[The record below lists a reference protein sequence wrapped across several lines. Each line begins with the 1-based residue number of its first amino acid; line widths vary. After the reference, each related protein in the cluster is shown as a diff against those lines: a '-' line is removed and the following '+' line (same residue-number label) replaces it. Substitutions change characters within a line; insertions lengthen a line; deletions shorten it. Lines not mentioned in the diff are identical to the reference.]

1 MPSFAHAARWAALA
15 GCMAATTAGSAQ
27 AGVLD
32 FLFGSSNKDSVQ
44 AKRPE
49 SGRKS
54 WRVGEFSD
62 VKLAPLEPGAP
73 ANNHPVT
80 LSTNLLRDLLNQI
93 RISGGSGAGEPL
105 FAREELDELVDA
117 LAEALMVAGPREDL
131 VFNSSSRR
139 GGGILS
145 MPYAVTARLF
155 VQGDKLSIIVHDSR
169 FDFFG
174 EYRGSNK
181 PPVFVYGSRA
191 TAGTA
196 TIDRAGA
203 SRRRADWLEM
213 PLTLAASPAVT
224 VGMPAAPAAPGMPAP
239 PAAVAAPVPAPAA
252 APPAPVPNRPRDAGF
267 FEEQEQR
274 LAALKRLREK
284 GLITEEEYQQKRA
297 EILKSL

>member
-1 MPSFAHAARWAALA
+1 MPSIAQAARGVALA
-15 GCMAATTAGSAQ
+15 GCIAATVGGAH

-32 FLFGSSNKDSVQ
+32 FLFGSSNKETVQ
-44 AKRPE
+44 AKRPD

-54 WRVGEFSD
+54 WRVAEFSE
-62 VKLAPLEPGAP
+62 VRLVPSEPGAP

-80 LSTNLLRDLLNQI
+80 LSTNVLRDLLNQV
-93 RISGGSGAGEPL
+93 RISGGRGAGEPL

-117 LAEALMVAGPREDL
+117 MTEALMVAGPREDL

-139 GGGILS
+139 GGGILT

-155 VQGDKLSIIVHDSR
+155 VQGDKLSLIVHDSR

-181 PPVFVYGSRA
+181 LPEFVYGSRA
-191 TAGTA
+191 AAGPA
-196 TIDRAGA
+196 SIDRAGA
-203 SRRRADWLEM
+203 SRRRADWIEI
-213 PLTLAASPAVT
+213 PLALAASPAAPV
-224 VGMPAAPAAPGMPAP
+224 VMPGAPVAPAGPGS
-239 PAAVAAPVPAPAA
+239 A
-252 APPAPVPNRPRDAGF
+252 APPAPVATPAPPAAAPNRPRDAGF

-297 EILKSL
+297 EILKTL

>member
-1 MPSFAHAARWAALA
+1 MPSIAQAARGVALA
-15 GCMAATTAGSAQ
+15 GCMAATVGGAQ

-32 FLFGSSNKDSVQ
+32 FLFGSSNKEAAQ
-44 AKRPE
+44 AKQPE

-54 WRVGEFSD
+54 WRVAEFSE
-62 VKLAPLEPGAP
+62 VRLVPSEPGAP
-73 ANNHPVT
+73 ANSHPVT
-80 LSTNLLRDLLNQI
+80 LSTNVLRDLLNQI
-93 RISGGSGAGEPL
+93 RISGGKDAGEPL
-105 FAREELDELVDA
+105 FAREELDELVGA

-155 VQGDKLSIIVHDSR
+155 VQGDKLSIIAHDSR

-181 PPVFVYGSRA
+181 MPEFVYGSRA
-191 TAGTA
+191 RSGPAA
-196 TIDRAGA
+196 IDRAGA
-203 SRRRADWLEM
+203 SRRRADWIEM
-213 PLTLAASPAVT
+213 PLALAAAPVAPVAVPAAPST
-224 VGMPAAPAAPGMPAP
+224 PGAAAPAA
-239 PAAVAAPVPAPAA
+239 AA
-252 APPAPVPNRPRDAGF
+252 PAPVAVPVPPPPAPNRPRDASF

-297 EILKSL
+297 EILKAL

>member
-1 MPSFAHAARWAALA
+1 MPSIAHAARWVALA
-15 GCMAATTAGSAQ
+15 GCLAATLGSAQ

-32 FLFGSSNKDSVQ
+32 YLFGSSNKDSAQ

-54 WRVGEFSD
+54 WRVAEFSE
-62 VKLAPLEPGAP
+62 VKLVPSEPGAP
-73 ANNHPVT
+73 VNNHPQT
-80 LSTNLLRDLLNQI
+80 LSTNVLRDLLNQV
-93 RISGGSGAGEPL
+93 RISGGSGVGEPL

-117 LAEALMVAGPREDL
+117 LAEALLVATPREDL
-131 VFNSSSRR
+131 IFSSSSRR
-139 GGGILS
+139 GGGIIS

-155 VQGDKLSIIVHDSR
+155 VQGDKLSLIVHDSR

-181 PPVFVYGSRA
+181 PPVFVYGSR
-191 TAGTA
+191 TVAGTA
-196 TIDRAGA
+196 SIDRAGA
-203 SRRRADWLEM
+203 TRRRADWIEM
-213 PLTLAASPAVT
+213 PLGLAAAPVAPVTLPAP
-224 VGMPAAPAAPGMPAP
+224 GMAAPAA
-239 PAAVAAPVPAPAA
+239 VAVPAPAA
-252 APPAPVPNRPRDAGF
+252 AVAAPPPPVPQRPRDAGF

-297 EILKSL
+297 EILKTL